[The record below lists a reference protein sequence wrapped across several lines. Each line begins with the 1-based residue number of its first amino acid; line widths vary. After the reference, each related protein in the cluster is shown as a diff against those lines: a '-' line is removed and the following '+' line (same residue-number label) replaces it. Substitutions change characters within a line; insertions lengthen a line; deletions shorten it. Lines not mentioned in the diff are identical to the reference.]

1 MGNADKLQCG
11 SSVVDIVSPSMVN
24 GVVETIGQ
32 KCAKVGGY
40 AIDDF
45 FLAKNSGIQYFYR
58 ATAAIIYNSTVLT
71 VNTNCVQTTLSEI
84 LKSANTNI
92 SSLTTNQ
99 GNLANLTTTEKSNL
113 VGAVNEVDSD
123 IQTLTNLSSAL
134 GLSVVNGE
142 VCQTYN
148 V

>member
-11 SSVVDIVSPSMVN
+11 SSIVDIVSPSMVN
-24 GVVETIGQ
+24 GEVETIGQ

-40 AIDDF
+40 AIGDF

-58 ATAAIIYNSTVLT
+58 ATAAITYNSTVLT

-92 SSLTTNQ
+92 